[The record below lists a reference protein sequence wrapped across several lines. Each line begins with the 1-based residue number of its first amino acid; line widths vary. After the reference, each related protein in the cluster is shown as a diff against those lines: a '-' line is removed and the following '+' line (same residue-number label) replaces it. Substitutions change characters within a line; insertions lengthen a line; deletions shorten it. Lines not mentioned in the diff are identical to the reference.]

1 MSHKITDAFIIHEH
15 ILHGWHLSLVLII

>member
-15 ILHGWHLSLVLII
+15 TLHGWHLSLVLII